1 MMEKVKIT
9 TSCLIF
15 LGFTGPTIVSLS
27 AVTIDVRQN
36 PTYLRK
42 YGEKLVD
49 FATCKDFD
57 FFDYE
62 QGPDDYG
69 DCHVTQLEDADTI
82 ESIFPGRSWSTPLCL
97 DHQPKTLMSPR
108 PFRLSLQEQHPA
120 AHTTASWEAPTV
132 RARIRWDLSLYFLL
146 S

>member
-1 MMEKVKIT
+1 MENLKLT
-9 TSCLIF
+9 TCCLF
-15 LGFTGPTIVSLS
+15 LLFVTGPQTVNLS

-49 FATCKDFD
+49 FSTCKDFD

-69 DCHVTQLEDADTI
+69 DCHVTQLEDAAKI
-82 ESIFPGRSWSTPLCL
+82 ESIFPGRSWSTPLFL
-97 DHQPKTLMSPR
+97 DNQPNTLMSPG
-108 PFRLSLQEQHPA
+108 PFRLSL
-120 AHTTASWEAPTV
+120 S
-132 RARIRWDLSLYFLL
+132 RSNILL
-146 S
+146 STPWLHGKCQV